1 MEKLLEVTEIEL
13 HHLATFLKL
22 IIEDIAIFIIAFSVF
37 RAVTKF
43 FRSYRKKDAEN
54 FYHKIRLDLG

>member
-22 IIEDIAIFIIAFSVF
+22 VVEGIAIFIIALAIFKTVPKFHFCAATVKKVQKVF
-37 RAVTKF
+37 TMP
-43 FRSYRKKDAEN
+43 SD
-54 FYHKIRLDLG
+54 